1 MNKDVLSQKEAQVEE
16 ATEIMKSANTLLF
29 VDYLGLTVDE
39 ATNMRAELR
48 DSDSNM
54 KVIKNSILKRA
65 AEKAGL
71 SDVDASMFVGPTAL
85 VYSSEDAVAPAKV
98 AVKYAD
104 LVEPVEIKG
113 GYVEGKA
120 TSVDEIKQ
128 VAKMPGR
135 QELYGML
142 ASVLKAPMRK
152 VAYTFQALADKK
164 AEDGDGSAA

>member
-65 AEKAGL
+65 AEKA
-71 SDVDASMFVGPTAL
+71 A
-85 VYSSEDAVAPAKV
+85 
-98 AVKYAD
+98 
-104 LVEPVEIKG
+104 
-113 GYVEGKA
+113 
-120 TSVDEIKQ
+120 
-128 VAKMPGR
+128 
-135 QELYGML
+135 
-142 ASVLKAPMRK
+142 
-152 VAYTFQALADKK
+152 KK
-164 AEDGDGSAA
+164 AAAKAAKEAENGA